1 MSKVARAVES
11 GATTIR
17 GIIDATGLSRLKV
30 ERALHSLEK
39 QKLLIR
45 DSQGFRAPGM
55 PTTPPVRQC
64 GSCSACCTL
73 LEVTESE
80 NRRMSGASIASRQG
94 MHHLRH
100 RPQMCRSFSCAW
112 LQGHLNDEWFPEQAR
127 MVVHFSQDAVNVQVD
142 PGCPDRWRQEP
153 YFSKLC
159 EWSLNGIRMNGNRGY
174 ATLVV
179 VGSDKFLLLGR
190 TIVPDPTLFGTAFL
204 PVTPETFRYWK
215 ARSQEHLHRL
225 NDRIAEIQR
234 IREEFGTA
242 PSRTTTTLTR
252 LIGRPFS
259 DCRKS
264 TCRASVARPRSSRS
278 AATLSVFTSPILS
291 RSVCHR
297 RSRRRS
303 ACRVRAAPCPVHD

>member
-1 MSKVARAVES
+1 MDQAMSNVARAVER

-17 GIIDATGLSRLKV
+17 TVIDATGLSRLKV

-45 DSQGFRAPGM
+45 DSQGFRAAGIS
-55 PTTPPVRQC
+55 TTPRARQC

-73 LEVTESE
+73 LEVTDVGKSANEWCKHCDA
-80 NRRMSGASIASRQG
+80 GKGCTIY
-94 MHHLRH
+94 HH

-112 LQGHLNDEWFPEQAR
+112 LQGHLNDEWFPETAG
-127 MVVHFSQDAVNVQVD
+127 MVVHFSQDAINVQVD
-142 PGCPDRWRQEP
+142 PGCSDRWREEP

-179 VGSDKFLLLGR
+179 AGSDRFLLLGR

-204 PVTPETFRYWK
+204 PVAPETFRYWK

-225 NDRIAEIQR
+225 HDRITEIGH
-234 IREEFGTA
+234 IREEFGYCA
-242 PSRTTTTLTR
+242 IPDDDDPYPPY
-252 LIGRPFS
+252 RP
-259 DCRKS
+259 
-264 TCRASVARPRSSRS
+264 ALLQ
-278 AATLSVFTSPILS
+278 LSKNP
-291 RSVCHR
+291 H
-297 RSRRRS
+297 
-303 ACRVRAAPCPVHD
+303 AEPA